1 MADTLSTVNDDHPF
15 ALELSSLR
23 AAVSRY
29 QVRLARRPVLHCS
42 SRNAH
47 RLTRRLPWQHEA
59 HATSLKLQ
67 RHSLEASQAIEHA
80 RVLERE
86 NALLKEEVAVLRAN
100 PDTSP
105 TQATFQVPELT
116 LALRRLSDK
125 LTSVEETLLAS
136 TEELVD
142 ARSRLA
148 NGHNELEAAR
158 ALAADARAREEEGL
172 ARERDLAR
180 KLKAAEEERRMSDL
194 VVQEY
199 ADLVRKL
206 DGRTRMPSDSSSTSS
221 MDLQRHS
228 NGSTATLVDSLAE
241 GKSGLQR
248 LLEEFNCDSE
258 RLEAE
263 ITKLQGDNGQLYK
276 ELEVARLAAEH
287 DRSELANIRHEL
299 DKYHADDTT
308 AAKMVSRYMFVVPIY
323 GLTVKFSQTSTDTLQ
338 KAMDA
343 LRSRHSTTLHTLNAE
358 IAHLQHALEH
368 QRSETDRLR
377 SALDELTEDIAREA
391 FGRRRE
397 VSLRLAFLGREE
409 NLAENLRRWL
419 RRARESFD
427 RTAGGSDDGGLD
439 AIVLKEAFS
448 RAMLDAEGLLE
459 LLNSQPSA
467 EDDQSP
473 SGSVA
478 RLVLAQDTVSSL
490 THELQEETV
499 RRLRTERKLARLET
513 PDHPEDIF
521 APGTNPLAHP
531 VPHHASAGK
540 PEIPLLERSSSSVPL
555 VTPAAPPP
563 ATRAEDA
570 LSPGVSIDEI
580 VIVPSLDPSQP
591 QASEHL
597 SESPPGTPVV
607 DNEPHTLD
615 VSSEDTQSHNHVP
628 VSNARHSLQ
637 PSDIGAAE
645 RSAVAAP
652 SYPTPELVV
661 AQSNDTRPVPF
672 PSDAETVDGTAEAS
686 PPIQH
691 TPAPSFPQSSNI
703 LTAPS
708 RVTPVASLGNT
719 RAGVPPPLQLDAT
732 DGSALSPLPSTPA
745 SPAVPTEASKE
756 SSLLADLSKVKH
768 RYDNVQRGFRD
779 CHLALKELKKS
790 LAELPSP
797 PTTSSADMHM
807 LLRKAVERLDD
818 YNEDARVELEIR
830 IADDERVA
838 SGYEALLSI
847 PGALAHADG
856 SENVDSSEMLK
867 EVAAFVNGTDRTVE
881 KATQLFTQKLDDLEH
896 DIASIK
902 RTLHE
907 LALSSSDESLLSA
920 TALSSRPSTSPKWS
934 GWAPSF
940 LSPPRSTSPAPT
952 FGSVMTSPRLRHSS
966 SFTRPRESPVTSPS
980 PTDPLASLGLRIA
993 VPVPVRSPTYGGL
1006 SPGSGGP
1013 QRAGPRQR
1021 TTSGMFMLGLG
1032 MRSTSFGSGM
1042 GVHAGASA
1050 SKASLAT
1057 TGGSPSMSR
1066 LAMAVSPK
1074 SDESSEEEG
1083 EGNSIDSDVE

>member
-1 MADTLSTVNDDHPF
+1 MADTSSTVNDDHPL

-29 QVRLARRPVLHCS
+29 
-42 SRNAH
+42 
-47 RLTRRLPWQHEA
+47 QHEA

-80 RVLERE
+80 RALERE
-86 NALLKEEVAVLRAN
+86 NARLKEEAAVLRAN

-125 LTSVEETLLAS
+125 LTSVEEALLAS
-136 TEELVD
+136 TEELVH
-142 ARSRLA
+142 ARSQLA

-221 MDLQRHS
+221 IDLQRPN

-248 LLEEFNCDSE
+248 LLEEFNGDSE
-258 RLEAE
+258 RLETE

-287 DRSELANIRHEL
+287 DRSELAKIRHEL

-308 AAKMVSRYMFVVPIY
+308 AAKMVSRYM
-323 GLTVKFSQTSTDTLQ
+323 KFSQTSTDTLQ

-368 QRSETDRLR
+368 QRAETDRLR
-377 SALDELTEDIAREA
+377 SALDDLTEDIAREA

-409 NLAENLRRWL
+409 NLAESLRRWI
-419 RRARESFD
+419 RRARESLD
-427 RTAGGSDDGGLD
+427 RAAGGSDSGELD
-439 AIVLKEAFS
+439 ADVLKEAFS

-459 LLNSQPSA
+459 MLNSQPLT
-467 EDDQSP
+467 EGDKSP

-478 RLVLAQDTVSSL
+478 RLILAQDTVSSL

-513 PDHPEDIF
+513 PDHPEDVL
-521 APGTNPLAHP
+521 APGTKPLAHP

-540 PEIPLLERSSSSVPL
+540 AEISLLEQNSPPSAL
-555 VTPAAPPP
+555 DVTPAGPSQAVV
-563 ATRAEDA
+563 AEDI

-580 VIVPSLDPSQP
+580 VIVPSLDSSEP
-591 QASEHL
+591 QASDHL
-597 SESPPGTPVV
+597 SHPSPRTSVADDESHTV
-607 DNEPHTLD
+607 DALSDN
-615 VSSEDTQSHNHVP
+615 TQSDIQAPVP
-628 VSNARHSLQ
+628 TASHTFQS
-637 PSDIGAAE
+637 SDIDAAE
-645 RSAVAAP
+645 TPMAAAP
-652 SYPTPELVV
+652 SSPTPELVV
-661 AQSNDTRPVPF
+661 AHSDTLPVSF
-672 PSDAETVDGTAEAS
+672 PSDAEIVDATTDPGLPTL
-686 PPIQH
+686 
-691 TPAPSFPQSSNI
+691 APSFPHASVERISKPS
-703 LTAPS
+703 APS
-708 RVTPVASLGNT
+708 NVTPEASQGNS
-719 RAGVPPPLQLDAT
+719 RAAVPMPLQLDAT
-732 DGSALSPLPSTPA
+732 DGSALSPLPCSPV
-745 SPAVPTEASKE
+745 SPAVSAETSKE
-756 SSLLADLSKVKH
+756 STLLANLSKVKH

-790 LAELPSP
+790 LAELSSP
-797 PTTSSADMHM
+797 ATAASADMHT

-830 IADDERVA
+830 IADDERVS

-856 SENVDSSEMLK
+856 SENVNSSEMLR
-867 EVAAFVNGTDRTVE
+867 EVAAFVNGTDRAVE
-881 KATQLFTQKLDDLEH
+881 KATQSFTQKLDDLEH

-907 LALSSSDESLLSA
+907 LALSSSEESSLSA
-920 TALSSRPSTSPKWS
+920 TSPSSRPSASPKWA

-966 SFTRPRESPVTSPS
+966 SFTRPRESPVDS
-980 PTDPLASLGLRIA
+980 PTDPLANLGLRIA
-993 VPVPVRSPTYGGL
+993 VPVPVRSLTYGGL

-1042 GVHAGASA
+1042 GVHAGTSASA
-1050 SKASLAT
+1050 SKTSLAT
-1057 TGGSPSMSR
+1057 PSGSPSLRR
-1066 LAMAVSPK
+1066 LATAVSPK
-1074 SDESSEEEG
+1074 DEESSEEEDG
-1083 EGNSIDSDVE
+1083 ERKDGIDSDVE